1 MRIASKSL
9 VSAERSWNEGRIY
22 LHLLQHGLRSRFEG
36 FLLRLDQFD
45 VETEGLQL
53 ANEHV
58 ERFRQARRERRVAL
72 HDRFVDLRA
81 SSDVVRLRGE
91 QLLKDVRRA
100 IRFERPDLH
109 FSKPLAAEL
118 RLAAERL
125 LRDERVRPDRTRVDL
140 VVDQVRQLQHVDVA
154 DGHVLLERVA
164 RHAVEELR
172 LAALRQTRAIEPVL
186 DLVLRRAVKDR
197 RREVET
203 ERMPG

>member
-1 MRIASKSL
+1 MVSGLVTSPCDHDWIFSGDARLMRIASKSL
-9 VSAERSWNEGRIY
+9 VSAEGSWNEGRIY

-53 ANEHV
+53 ADEHV

-81 SSDVVRLRGE
+81 SGHVVRLRGE
-91 QLLKDVRRA
+91 ELLKDVRRA
-100 IRFERPDLH
+100 ICFERPDLH

-125 LRDERVRPDRTRVDL
+125 LRDERVRSDRTRVDL
-140 VVDQVRQLQHVDVA
+140 
-154 DGHVLLERVA
+154 
-164 RHAVEELR
+164 
-172 LAALRQTRAIEPVL
+172 
-186 DLVLRRAVKDR
+186 LV
-197 RREVET
+197 
-203 ERMPG
+203 